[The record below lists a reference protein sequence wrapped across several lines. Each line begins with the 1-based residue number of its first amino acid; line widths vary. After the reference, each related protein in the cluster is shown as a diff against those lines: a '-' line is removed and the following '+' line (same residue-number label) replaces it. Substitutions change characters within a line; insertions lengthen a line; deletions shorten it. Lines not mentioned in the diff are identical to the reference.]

1 MAMGISR
8 QLIALGNTAR
18 RTLLPW
24 LLPRIVEISRG
35 EWDEVLTR
43 IRETPFDT
51 IEKAGLLLG
60 LAFATYLLGADSSLA
75 VDASLPVVYVFQF
88 VAAVPLLA
96 LLAGPFYL
104 RCWRRGLDQEIEQRE
119 RRRPVA

>member
-1 MAMGISR
+1 MGISR
-8 QLIALGNTAR
+8 QLTALGNTAR

-24 LLPRIVEISRG
+24 LLPRIVEVNRG

-75 VDASLPVVYVFQF
+75 ADASLPVVYVFQF

-119 RRRPVA
+119 LRHPVA

>member
-1 MAMGISR
+1 MGISR
-8 QLIALGNTAR
+8 QLTALGNTAR
-18 RTLLPW
+18 KTLLPW
-24 LLPRIVEISRG
+24 LLPRIVEINRD

-75 VDASLPVVYVFQF
+75 ADASLPVAYVFQF

-119 RRRPVA
+119 LRRPVA

>member
-1 MAMGISR
+1 MGISR
-8 QLIALGNTAR
+8 QLTALGNTAR

-24 LLPRIVEISRG
+24 LLPRIVEINRD

-60 LAFATYLLGADSSLA
+60 LTFATYLLGADSSLA
-75 VDASLPVVYVFQF
+75 ADASLPVVYVFQF

-119 RRRPVA
+119 LRHPVA

>member
-1 MAMGISR
+1 MGISR
-8 QLIALGNTAR
+8 QLTALGNTAR

-75 VDASLPVVYVFQF
+75 ADASLPVAYVFQF

-96 LLAGPFYL
+96 VLAGPFYL
-104 RCWRRGLDQEIEQRE
+104 RCWRRGLDQEIAQRE